1 MDELLKDVNAWTPL
15 AIAWGSNLLAAIII
29 LIVGWWVSAAVGRA
43 VGKAASRS
51 PRIDPTIVPMVRS
64 VAVWAIR
71 IFTLIAVLARFGVQ
85 TASLIAVLG
94 AAGLA
99 IGLALQGTLQNI
111 SAGIMLLALR
121 PLRAGEYIAIGSSQ
135 EGTVQEVGLF
145 LTRLTQADGINI
157 SLPNSTVWN
166 ATIINY
172 SRHVRRRLDVAS
184 VVRYGDDIDLAINTL
199 KALVAK
205 HPLVLQDP
213 APAVLVTEYRD
224 NGVVVVARVW
234 AEASKHWE
242 LTCSLRYEVRKALE
256 SAGMRAPVPVRGVE
270 DEEASSGA
278 AKAPAQ
284 SGDLTS

>member
-121 PLRAGEYIAIGSSQ
+121 PLRAGETISVGGNY

-145 LTRLTQADGINI
+145 LTRLTLADGINVT
-157 SLPNSTVWN
+157 LPNSTVWN

-172 SRHVRRRLDVAS
+172 SRHSRRRLDVAA
-184 VVRYGDDIDLAINTL
+184 VVRYGDDIDQAMRIL
-199 KALVAK
+199 KDLLDK
-205 HPLVLQDP
+205 HPLVLKDP
-213 APAVLVTEYRD
+213 APTVLVTEYRD
-224 NGVVVVARVW
+224 NGVVLVSRAW
-234 AEASKHWE
+234 AEAAQHWA
-242 LTCSLRYEVRKALE
+242 LTCSLRYEVRKALDA
-256 SAGMRAPVPVRGVE
+256 AGMRAPVPVQESWAG
-270 DEEASSGA
+270 SSKPPA
-278 AKAPAQ
+278 AP
-284 SGDLTS
+284 GDAAH

>member
-15 AIAWGSNLLAAIII
+15 ALAWGSNLLAAIII

-121 PLRAGEYIAIGSSQ
+121 PLRAGETISVGGNY

-145 LTRLTQADGINI
+145 LTRLTLADGINVT
-157 SLPNSTVWN
+157 LPNSTVWN
-166 ATIINY
+166 ATLINY
-172 SRHVRRRLDVAS
+172 SRHTRRRLDVAA
-184 VVRYGDDIDLAINTL
+184 VVRYGDDIDQAMRIL
-199 KALVAK
+199 KDLLDK
-205 HPLVLQDP
+205 HPLVLKDP
-213 APAVLVTEYRD
+213 APTVLVTEYRD
-224 NGVVVVARVW
+224 NGVVLVSRAW
-234 AEASKHWE
+234 AEAAQHWA
-242 LTCSLRYEVRKALE
+242 LTCSLRYEVRKALDA
-256 SAGMRAPVPVRGVE
+256 AGMRAPVPVQESWAG
-270 DEEASSGA
+270 SSKPPA
-278 AKAPAQ
+278 AP
-284 SGDLTS
+284 GDAAH

>member
-15 AIAWGSNLLAAIII
+15 ALMWGSNLLAALII

-43 VGKAASRS
+43 VGRAASKS

-121 PLRAGEYIAIGSSQ
+121 PLRAGETISVGGNY

-145 LTRLTQADGINI
+145 LTRLTLADGINVT
-157 SLPNSTVWN
+157 LPNSTVWN

-172 SRHVRRRLDVAS
+172 SRHTRRRLDVAA
-184 VVRYGDDIDLAINTL
+184 VVRYGDDIDQAIRIL
-199 KALVAK
+199 KDLLAK
-205 HPLVLQDP
+205 HPLVLKDP
-213 APAVLVTEYRD
+213 ASTVLVTEYRD
-224 NGVVVVARVW
+224 NGVVLVARAW

-242 LTCSLRYEVRKALE
+242 LTCSLRYEVRKALDA
-256 SAGMRAPVPVRGVE
+256 AGMRAPVPVQESWVG
-270 DEEASSGA
+270 SSKPSA
-278 AKAPAQ
+278 AP
-284 SGDLTS
+284 GDAAH